1 MKARIYFLDNLRTFL
16 IFLVVVLHSG
26 LVYESVLE
34 NVWIVVDPVKN
45 HSIGL
50 IRMYLDVFVMF
61 CIFFISGYFIRFS
74 LKSKSPME
82 FVVSKFK
89 RIMVPWLIAVFT
101 LIPAYKAIFLF
112 SRGLPQQEWYSYLY
126 FFERDGSDL
135 GFYANNPDQNW
146 LWFLPILFTFQ
157 LAYLALS
164 KINLLS
170 INISVKKAVILSFVL
185 GLVYSMFISEF
196 NLKGW
201 AESGIF
207 HFQRERLIVY
217 FLAFLLGSLCNKN
230 KVFDSANKNKK
241 EYVIAN
247 VLLTIS
253 MGIFTAVA
261 LNFFFNIIDPSRSF
275 YFISEF
281 IDRIFYYASA
291 LLTMFAF
298 LYILLYS
305 FRFNLNKTNTLMKQL
320 NKSSYAVYILHTIVI
335 GILAMILLHVDL
347 PALVKFIIL
356 TISTFILTNMIIYTY
371 QKTLQKNINMK
382 TIAISIFVILIT
394 GVSINLNKGNAAN
407 NQNPAA
413 ASEIN
418 NIKSSK
424 IDIHKAVLMNNI
436 DLVKEYIENGA
447 DLNLKDAVGGSSPLI
462 TACVFGKT
470 EIAILFIE
478 AGADLNCQN
487 NEGSTPLHSAAFF
500 CHPEIVD
507 SLLANGA
514 NKNLKN
520 NSGSL
525 PIDAVNI
532 PFEAVKGVYD
542 YFASSLGPL
551 GLKLDYERIKSER
564 PKIALML
571 Q

>member
-89 RIMVPWLIAVFT
+89 RIMVPWFIAVFT
-101 LIPAYKAIFLF
+101 LIPIYKAIFLF

-170 INISVKKAVILSFVL
+170 INISVKNAVIFSFII
-185 GLVYSMFISEF
+185 GLVYSLLISEL

-201 AESGIF
+201 ADSGIF
-207 HFQRERLIVY
+207 HFQRERLVVY

-261 LNFFFNIIDPSRSF
+261 LNFFFNLIDPSRSF

-281 IDRIFYYASA
+281 VDRIFYYAST
-291 LLTMFAF
+291 LLTMFGF

-305 FRFNLNKTNTLMKQL
+305 FRFNLNKTNTLIKQL
-320 NKSSYAVYILHTIVI
+320 NKSSYAVYILHTVII

-347 PALVKFIIL
+347 PAFAKFLIL

-371 QKTLQKNINMK
+371 QKSIQKSINMK
-382 TIAISIFVILIT
+382 TIAISILVILIT
-394 GVSINLNKGNAAN
+394 GVSINLNKGNAAQVQ
-407 NQNPAA
+407 NQGSNY
-413 ASEIN
+413 EGN
-418 NIKSSK
+418 MQKSRK
-424 IDIHKAVLMNNI
+424 IEIHKAVLLNNI
-436 DLVKEYIENGA
+436 ELVKEYIANDA
-447 DLNLKDAVGGSSPLI
+447 DLNLKDASGGSSPLI

-470 EIAILFIE
+470 EIAILLIE

-487 NEGSTPLHSAAFF
+487 NEGSTALHSAAFF
-500 CHPEIVD
+500 CHPKIVE

-525 PIDAVNI
+525 PIDAVSV
-532 PFEAVKGVYD
+532 PFEVVKGVYD